1 MLPNQ
6 IKNNA
11 GVSTLNNVLKE
22 FMDFIRTQ
30 GVVGLA
36 VGFTLGGAVTKLVSA
51 LVVDIINPIVGIF
64 LGKLGDLSAIVI
76 HVYGTNAQ
84 IAIGSFISAL
94 IDFMIIAAV
103 VYFGVK
109 KLGLD
114 KLDKPKA

>member
-11 GVSTLNNVLKE
+11 VISTLNDSLKG
-22 FMDFIRTQ
+22 FLDFVRTQ
-30 GVVGLA
+30 GVIGLA
-36 VGFTLGGAVTKLVSA
+36 VGIILGTAVTKLVAA
-51 LVVDIINPIVGIF
+51 LVTDIINPIVGIF
-64 LGKLGDLSAIVI
+64 LGRLGDLSAIVI

-94 IDFMIIAAV
+94 IDFAIIAAV